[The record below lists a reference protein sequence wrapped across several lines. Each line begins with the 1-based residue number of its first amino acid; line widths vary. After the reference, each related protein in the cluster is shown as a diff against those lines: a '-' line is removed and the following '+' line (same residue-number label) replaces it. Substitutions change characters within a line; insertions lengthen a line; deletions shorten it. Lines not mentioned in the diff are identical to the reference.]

1 VNWFCKEN
9 EKHELLTDKLANII
23 GYGSP
28 NQTAGFCFNMDVKKC
43 SYYGQWSS
51 GYYPLL

>member
-28 NQTAGFCFNMDVKKC
+28 NQTTGFCFDMDHQTKLQAFVLT
-43 SYYGQWSS
+43 WM
-51 GYYPLL
+51 